1 MPWSIRICKLSTK
14 QWSSVGQLPS
24 SAASVLSSLPTCLRT
39 EQKVSGVPRVA
50 AVAQEQTTSCK
61 VPADLYQVRDACYS
75 AVTHRAYRQ
84 RIRVL
89 RALNGVKIT
98 GKILMMSL
106 IGIDKP
112 RGKLTH
118 VAGDG
123 DTQSKQIRLYYLNRR
138 RPTRW
143 PHSLVRNHCFCE
155 TYKNTGGAGTC
166 LDEWIYLN
174 PSSRPIQPHS
184 PILPLVWA
192 LFSAQLPPRTCWLV
206 TG

>member
-1 MPWSIRICKLSTK
+1 
-14 QWSSVGQLPS
+14 
-24 SAASVLSSLPTCLRT
+24 
-39 EQKVSGVPRVA
+39 
-50 AVAQEQTTSCK
+50 
-61 VPADLYQVRDACYS
+61 
-75 AVTHRAYRQ
+75 
-84 RIRVL
+84 
-89 RALNGVKIT
+89 
-98 GKILMMSL
+98 MMSL

-155 TYKNTGGAGTC
+155 TYKNKGGAGTC

-174 PSSRPIQPHS
+174 PSTDTASLPYLTPGLGTVLRPTPHADLLAGHQMMERVGKMHGGSAWFHDSLEDVFRILSVSRLTNRADYQGPGCLDEIQRSHS
-184 PILPLVWA
+184 GQIW
-192 LFSAQLPPRTCWLV
+192 SWEQ
-206 TG
+206 